1 MADERCTPH
10 GPTLAEMVA
19 ELRRLFPGG
28 PIGSPSAHLL
38 IGALAEIDRRLTALE
53 ELRHLPT
60 CGTAY
65 RGCDPACPFDAKWRA
80 EDAHG

>member
-1 MADERCTPH
+1 MADERCAPP
-10 GPTLAEMVA
+10 GPTLAEMV
-19 ELRRLFPGG
+19 ERLRDPHTLDRFGVV
-28 PIGSPSAHLL
+28 ADM
-38 IGALAEIDRRLTALE
+38 AAEIDRRLTALE